1 MNFTVKEMV
10 SETSGLPPP
19 PAPNSDPDD
28 QPPPPPVEFAEAS
41 NEMLTYEA
49 AGSCVGYGKSHVAL
63 HFKPTVATKFN
74 VRVMQHQPQH
84 VIVTL
89 TIHNPQVPLLVEFAP
104 VAGLQLP
111 PLRVLVCCIAGDVNL
126 YGCNSSLPQQS
137 RQLYGLPRLISR
149 HSLIR

>member
-1 MNFTVKEMV
+1 VNFTVKEMV

-41 NEMLTYEA
+41 NTMLTYEA

-84 VIVTL
+84 VVVIL
-89 TIHNPQVPLLVEFAP
+89 TNVQPPGSS
-104 VAGLQLP
+104 AGRVRSCGWPAAAAAQGA
-111 PLRVLVCCIAGDVNL
+111 RVLH
-126 YGCNSSLPQQS
+126 S
-137 RQLYGLPRLISR
+137 R
-149 HSLIR
+149 